1 MKTISVYALNLPKR
15 QDRLQSILQQFRG
28 KSEFDFKVISVIQH
42 QIGAYGQWR
51 NFVDLVQQEEK
62 KNSEYFIFCEDD
74 HVFTK
79 DYNFK
84 YLQDCIN
91 EAENLKADILCG
103 GVGFVRDAIQCTSN
117 LYWMNVFNGMQF
129 TIVFNRFYKEII
141 QSDTNEGFISD
152 IYLSE
157 ISDSKFVMYPFISL
171 QKEFGYSDITEKNKQ
186 KGYLQKCFQHTQK
199 KIEIVKK
206 VRTFYQQNIHGVR

>member
-42 QIGAYGQWR
+42 KIGAFGQWR
-51 NFVDLVQQEEK
+51 NFVGLVQQEEK

-103 GVGFVRDAIQCTSN
+103 GHASI
-117 LYWMNVFNGMQF
+117 LY
-129 TIVFNRFYKEII
+129 
-141 QSDTNEGFISD
+141 
-152 IYLSE
+152 
-157 ISDSKFVMYPFISL
+157 
-171 QKEFGYSDITEKNKQ
+171 
-186 KGYLQKCFQHTQK
+186 
-199 KIEIVKK
+199 
-206 VRTFYQQNIHGVR
+206 